1 MAPVAAE
8 ASIPVREERLPLAPI
23 FLPLAEIPA
32 EVTERAMLKE
42 MAAPAEAAEFSASVV
57 APATMVAE
65 AVAAANTVILAA
77 MAEMAA
83 ATAAAVAA
91 AELTPEVPHR
101 PLEVREVRTVEP
113 VAPEEEG
120 PTQIKSP
127 Q

>member
-83 ATAAAVAA
+83 ATAEAV

>member
-1 MAPVAAE
+1 
-8 ASIPVREERLPLAPI
+8 
-23 FLPLAEIPA
+23 
-32 EVTERAMLKE
+32 
-42 MAAPAEAAEFSASVV
+42 
-57 APATMVAE
+57 
-65 AVAAANTVILAA
+65 

-83 ATAAAVAA
+83 ATAEAV

>member
-1 MAPVAAE
+1 
-8 ASIPVREERLPLAPI
+8 
-23 FLPLAEIPA
+23 
-32 EVTERAMLKE
+32 MLKE
-42 MAAPAEAAEFSASVV
+42 MADPAEAAEFSASVV

-83 ATAAAVAA
+83 ATAEAVAA
-91 AELTPEVPHR
+91 AELTPEVQHR